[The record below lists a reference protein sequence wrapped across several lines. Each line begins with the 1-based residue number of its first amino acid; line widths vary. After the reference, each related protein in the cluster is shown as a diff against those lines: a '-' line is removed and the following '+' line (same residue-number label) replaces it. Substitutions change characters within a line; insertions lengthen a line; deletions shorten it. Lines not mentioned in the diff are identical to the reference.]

1 MASLRAHASTSS
13 HLESHSAA
21 RDQAT
26 PAHRQPPVRG
36 VVGAPVVSTNH
47 DQVIYSRPIVTRRT
61 TMVGGHRCGADA
73 GVAIARWARS
83 KATRVRSRVRFD
95 RVRTRSITDRLSLD
109 RGHARHRDARPSI
122 HPSIHPSSPSS
133 PSSPPRRTRWGRRRD
148 DRSDDRAA
156 VAAMAVEVHARWR
169 REGRW

>member
-36 VVGAPVVSTNH
+36 APITPVALTNH

-95 RVRTRSITDRLSLD
+95 RYRTRSIITRSGP
-109 RGHARHRDARPSI
+109 RTTPRRAPI

>member
-95 RVRTRSITDRLSLD
+95 RYRTRSSIGRSGPRTTPR
-109 RGHARHRDARPSI
+109 RAPI

>member
-95 RVRTRSITDRLSLD
+95 RYRTRSSITRSGP
-109 RGHARHRDARPSI
+109 RTTPRRAPI